1 MGNLGALVG
10 AGGTGSAEL
19 NEGFASLW
27 QETEMLEEPHCLGQC
42 SAIPD
47 LELVVDAIG
56 Q

>member
-47 LELVVDAIG
+47 LELVVGAIG